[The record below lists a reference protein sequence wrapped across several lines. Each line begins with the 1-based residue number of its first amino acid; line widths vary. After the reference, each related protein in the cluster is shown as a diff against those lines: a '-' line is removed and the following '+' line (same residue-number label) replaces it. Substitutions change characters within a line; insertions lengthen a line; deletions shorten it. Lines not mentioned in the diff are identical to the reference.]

1 MMEHVDDHHIVILL
15 KQMFLFLV
23 CVAPKC
29 CPLAYR
35 QVGMGGSS
43 SGGVIKDL
51 IDGAA
56 SLQKVQ
62 ETHRVIFIRNLAFG
76 KSHGHDYYGS
86 AIKRY

>member
-56 SLQKVQ
+56 SLPKQSSGNTSCNIHKK
-62 ETHRVIFIRNLAFG
+62 FG
-76 KSHGHDYYGS
+76 
-86 AIKRY
+86 IW